1 MLFLQW
7 LYGNRKREALHE
19 ENKKGKEE
27 EEDREAKD
35 GLQMA
40 WFIFYWKKNPLQ
52 TENRA
57 RVQLSFACLQK
68 SSMPSS
74 K

>member
-19 ENKKGKEE
+19 ENKKGE

-35 GLQMA
+35 RLQMA
-40 WFIFYWKKNPLQ
+40 WFIFYWGKKNPLQ

-57 RVQLSFACLQK
+57 RVQLSFACFQK
-68 SSMPSS
+68 SPMPSS